1 MPGIIP
7 LRPLTLSE
15 LYNGAIGYIRR
26 SPKATLGLT
35 TIVIVGTQLL
45 ALVLQLGPL
54 ALLGKLDLLQDP
66 DVDLVVSSLLQ
77 VPAALAGL
85 LAGVLLGG
93 MLTVVIGRAVFGSS
107 ITIAEAWE
115 RIRPRLP
122 ALIGLAAL
130 EFFGVLLVLAVVI
143 ALITALAAANTVVA
157 VAVGLPLALAVL
169 VGLGFLWVQLAFAP
183 TAIVLE
189 RLPVMTAIRRS
200 LTLVRGDFWRI
211 LGILVLTGIITGMI
225 ASALGFPFTFAGGL
239 VTTMA
244 DQPGLMVLGAVLTA
258 AGGSIGQIVAS
269 PFSAGVSVL
278 LYTDRRMRAEAFDL
292 VLRTGAAQRAQHPQ
306 IDPSAD
312 PTDLLWLTRR

>member
-1 MPGIIP
+1 VPGIIP

-66 DVDLVVSSLLQ
+66 DADLVVSSLLQ

-157 VAVGLPLALAVL
+157 VAVGLPLVLAVL